1 MMTYQYLKNVI
12 SEKGAGYLCLIDPD
26 NHNTEQAVK
35 IATTCEYCD
44 VDALLVGGSIMF
56 KNEFEHNLRKIKEAV
71 NIPVII
77 FPGIFH
83 SIFPYADALLMLSMM
98 SSRNPDLLIGE
109 QVKAAPLIKSYGL
122 ETIPTAYLLIE
133 SGSLTSVQYM
143 SHSFPIPRAKTAI
156 AVAHSLAAQYLG
168 MKLIYLEA
176 GSGAKNSVP
185 NKMIR
190 EVKNNVDIP
199 IIVGGG
205 IRTPKEAKEKVDN
218 GADFIVT
225 GTVIENNNNEDLI
238 KEFSKAIHK

>member
-1 MMTYQYLKNVI
+1 MRTYQYLKKVRA
-12 SEKGAGYLCLIDPD
+12 EKGAGYLCLIDPD

-35 IATTCEYCD
+35 IATTCEQCD

-56 KNEFEHNLRKIKEAV
+56 KNQFEHNLRKIKEAV
-71 NIPVII
+71 SIPVII

-83 SIFPYADALLMLSMM
+83 SISPYADALLMLSMM

-109 QVKAAPLIKSYGL
+109 QVKAAPLIKKYEL

-143 SHSFPIPRAKTAI
+143 SHSFPIPRGKTDI

-176 GSGAKNSVP
+176 GSGAKKSVP
-185 NKMIR
+185 NEMIR

-205 IRTPKEAKEKVDN
+205 IRTPQEAEEKVKS

-225 GTVIENNNNEDLI
+225 GTVIENNDNEDLI
-238 KEFSKAIHK
+238 RQFSRAIHT